1 MSKVDIAAHI
11 EKLLFRHDS
20 LSIPGLG
27 GFTATKAPAAT
38 DYIAGTIA
46 PPAKSLSFSENLMV
60 DDGILVQELSS
71 AYHFSAEESRRIIEE
86 FVAQTQQL
94 LDQREIVSLPGVGR
108 LYKNYMQKIQFLPD
122 ATNFST
128 EHYGLPTLQFSPL
141 ARTRESVAP
150 AASSGN
156 PIPATPA
163 TPAVPTEN
171 PYAIAPPRKR
181 SYAGWWIGLAAAVL
195 LGAGLWF
202 FREKLGLVSS
212 NVDDLPVVENV
223 APKTEDAVENPEK
236 TTGNEKLNQP
246 RAASPAPAKP
256 TPEKPAAKPAAPTN
270 AAPAG
275 EGRTCILIVAT
286 LREKV
291 NAERLEKMLRNGG
304 HQVYS
309 VQKSGYQVGITF
321 KYKEIAEVQQKINA
335 LQSLTGEKNIWIKQK

>member
-71 AYHFSAEESRRIIEE
+71 TYHFSAEESRRIIEE

-141 ARTRESVAP
+141 ARARENVAAP
-150 AASSGN
+150 AAPAATVGSN
-156 PIPATPA
+156 PSPATS
-163 TPAVPTEN
+163 EN
-171 PYAIAPPRKR
+171 PYLPTPPRKR
-181 SYAGWWIGLAAAVL
+181 SNAGWWIGLAAAVL

-202 FREKLGLVSS
+202 FREKLGLVSD
-212 NVDDLPVVENV
+212 NIDDLPIVENT
-223 APKTEDAVENPEK
+223 APKSEDAPPAA
-236 TTGNEKLNQP
+236 TPDAGKLNQP
-246 RAASPAPAKP
+246 RAEQTPKAKP
-256 TPEKPAAKPAAPTN
+256 APEKPAAKPAAPTN

-321 KYKEIAEVQQKINA
+321 KYKDIAEVQQKINA